1 MPSAESEI
9 KENFNSF
16 KIKWKTELDNVH
28 RLLGSSET
36 LFLNS
41 YIRLASINAWR
52 ELLIKNEVSDEAY
65 RFFCEAQNDGVS
77 SHVLAGLGSWR
88 ASLKCLRS
96 CIENVLLC
104 EYYKD
109 HPIELR
115 LWLMG
120 KHRLGFSDTINYFQK
135 HPDIEGATNY
145 LTGLGRLQKEYS
157 ILSRA
162 VHGSDFNFR
171 MTAAGGTTNLWS
183 SDNRKLNS
191 WSTRAETLIGINLI
205 LLTLHSKALRGA
217 SLLGLRQSI
226 GLAINSSTL
235 KSKIKENLGV
245 NLNIVS

>member
-1 MPSAESEI
+1 
-9 KENFNSF
+9 
-16 KIKWKTELDNVH
+16 
-28 RLLGSSET
+28 LGSSEE

-41 YIRLASINAWR
+41 YTRLTSINAWR
-52 ELLIKNEVSDEAY
+52 ELLIKNEASDEAY

-96 CIENVLLC
+96 CIENVLFC

-115 LWLMG
+115 LWLLG
-120 KHRLGFSDTINYFQK
+120 KHRLGFSETINYFQK
-135 HPDIEGATNY
+135 HPDVEGIKNDLA
-145 LTGLGRLQKEYS
+145 GLGRLQKEYS

-191 WSTRAETLIGINLI
+191 WSTRERETLIGINLI
-205 LLTLHSKALRGA
+205 LLTLHSKALQGA

-226 GLAINSSTL
+226 GLIIKSPTLRNAI
-235 KSKIKENLGV
+235 KAQLGV
-245 NLNIVS
+245 NLNIIS